1 MNYISSAG
9 KESACN
15 ARDPS
20 LIPGSG
26 RSPGEV
32 IGYRLQYSQVSL
44 VVQLVENLPTMQETW
59 VPSRVGKIPWR
70 RERLPTPVFW
80 SGKFHGLYSPWG
92 CKESGLSHFHFHII
106 ISLSHSHYTHFEYLI
121 FNMWLRATALNSTD
135 IERFHSLENFFFI
148 LLL

>member
-1 MNYISSAG
+1 MCECSPISARQTAAALSARHSITIIH
-9 KESACN
+9 KT
-15 ARDPS
+15 
-20 LIPGSG
+20 
-26 RSPGEV
+26 
-32 IGYRLQYSQVSL
+32 IGG
-44 VVQLVENLPTMQETW
+44 QLVKNPPAVQETW
-59 VPSRVGKIPWR
+59 VQSRVGKSPWR

-121 FNMWLRATALNSTD
+121 FNMWLIATALNSTD